1 MGARRPEAGEAPGP
15 NIDPQ
20 ADGDES
26 PVHAVSLD
34 AFFMGKYEV
43 TRGQWVRMSGE
54 DDPSL
59 WDAARSGGRLK
70 DNDLLRLPVENVD
83 WSMSDGAA
91 RRVGLLLPT
100 EAQWEYGC
108 RAGTGSVFFFGG
120 EVAKFPSYGNIADKS
135 YNAAVTGGAR
145 SEDIDDK
152 HAVVAPVGDVRFSPN
167 AFGLFDAHGNV
178 WEWCLDWYGPYS
190 PKNNEPGTGLRLVQ
204 GSRRRVFR
212 GGSFINTAVLARSAN
227 RNQFTPEERNFNLG
241 FRASAQVH
249 H

>member
-1 MGARRPEAGEAPGP
+1 
-15 NIDPQ
+15 
-20 ADGDES
+20 
-26 PVHAVSLD
+26 
-34 AFFMGKYEV
+34 
-43 TRGQWVRMSGE
+43 MSGE

-59 WDAARSGGRLK
+59 WDAARSAGRLK
-70 DNDLLRLPVENVD
+70 DDDLLRLPVENVD

-120 EVAKFPSYGNIADKS
+120 EVAKFPSYGNIADRS
-135 YNAAVTGGAR
+135 YKAAYPSSTGG

-152 HAVVAPVGDVRFSPN
+152 HGVVAPVGDVRFSPN

-178 WEWCLDWYGPYS
+178 FEWCLDWYGPYS

-204 GSRRRVFR
+204 GSRYRVNR
-212 GGSFINTAVLARSAN
+212 GGSFSIPAVSARSAY
-227 RNQFTPEERNFNLG
+227 RNQFPPELRSLSLG